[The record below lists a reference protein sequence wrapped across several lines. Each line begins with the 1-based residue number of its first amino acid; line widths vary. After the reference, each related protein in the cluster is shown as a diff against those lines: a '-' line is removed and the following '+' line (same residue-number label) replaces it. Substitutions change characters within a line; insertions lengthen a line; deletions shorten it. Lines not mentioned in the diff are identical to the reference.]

1 MPEVSKIRKG
11 GVTYDIKDEY
21 ARQHIGSGVTFEVV
35 DDTLYITTE
44 EPSGN
49 VSIYVEDDTLYIQTT

>member
-21 ARQHIGSGVTFEVV
+21 ARQHIGSGVTFDVV
-35 DDTLYITTE
+35 EDTLYITTE
-44 EPSGN
+44 EL
-49 VSIYVEDDTLYIQTT
+49 SIYVEDDTLYIQTT

>member
-1 MPEVSKIRKG
+1 MPEVSKITKG

-35 DDTLYITTE
+35 GDTLNITTE
-44 EPSGN
+44 DPSGN
-49 VSIYVEDDTLYIQTT
+49 VSILVENDTLYIQTT